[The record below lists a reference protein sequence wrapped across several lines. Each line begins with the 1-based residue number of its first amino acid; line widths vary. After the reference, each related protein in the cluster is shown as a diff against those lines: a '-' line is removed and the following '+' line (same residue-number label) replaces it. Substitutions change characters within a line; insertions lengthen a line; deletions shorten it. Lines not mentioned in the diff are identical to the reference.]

1 MDTRRGERPRYSGQ
15 RRRVALVGGAR
26 RARPPVCGEQRQET
40 LAEPEQAEQP
50 QTREVRHRPALVG
63 TGVNEQPQARRGGHG
78 GCGLAQGCP
87 EQPQARRG
95 GHLLDLAGTGLTKRP
110 PVRGERAMVTAE
122 IAIGVMLIAA
132 VLLACIHVLGAFL
145 VQVRCTDAAAEIAR
159 QDARGETRRVVT
171 PPQGSQLSIR
181 HADGRTEVVV
191 SAPVEVMGGFLGTYT
206 IRGRAVAVLEPG
218 VS

>member
-1 MDTRRGERPRYSGQ
+1 
-15 RRRVALVGGAR
+15 
-26 RARPPVCGEQRQET
+26 
-40 LAEPEQAEQP
+40 
-50 QTREVRHRPALVG
+50 
-63 TGVNEQPQARRGGHG
+63 
-78 GCGLAQGCP
+78 
-87 EQPQARRG
+87 
-95 GHLLDLAGTGLTKRP
+95 
-110 PVRGERAMVTAE
+110 MVTAE
-122 IAIGVMLIAA
+122 IAVGVMLIAA